1 MINQH
6 SDDPVFRLEKY
17 VASNL
22 INPKIVQ
29 TNYMLMRKNII
40 ETEDSW
46 FSTDTITYNNSLFD
60 LYKYKNSDGFAPK
73 ENPNLVFQNDFMIY

>member
-1 MINQH
+1 
-6 SDDPVFRLEKY
+6 
-17 VASNL
+17 
-22 INPKIVQ
+22 
-29 TNYMLMRKNII
+29 MLMRKNII